1 LWPNCWAI
9 WLAQMTQGFDAALPG
24 IRFESVGACVETV
37 VTLMRQP
44 GFAPYSRVWLDIV
57 SAAATARG
65 IMPPLGKQVIDGF
78 LGWIEARLP
87 DGLDAP
93 AEAARL
99 VLTLIEGTLV
109 MDAVA
114 APLRHRRPRAY
125 KHPDSGAP
133 ESPGAP
139 HFSDGTTRM
148 VLGNLFSSDM
158 AIDLGT
164 ANTLVY
170 VKGKGVVLNEPS
182 VVAYQ
187 VKDGVKKAL
196 AFGED
201 AKLMLGRT
209 PGSIQAIRPMRDG
222 VIADFDVAEE
232 MIKHFI
238 RKVHK
243 RTTFT
248 KPKIIVCVPHGA
260 TPVEKRAIRQSV
272 LSAGARKAG
281 LIAEPIAAAIG
292 AGMPITDPTGSMV
305 VDIGGGTTEV
315 AVLSL
320 ADIVYARSVRVGG
333 DRMDEAIISYLRRQH
348 NLLIG
353 EATAERIKTSIGT
366 ARMPDDGRG
375 ASMRIRGRDLLN
387 GVPKETEVSQA
398 QVAEALAEPVQQIT
412 EAVMGALEATPPD
425 LAADIVDRGV
435 MLTGGGAL
443 LGDLDLALREQT
455 GLAISVADES
465 LNCVALGTGKALEY
479 ENLLRHAIDYES

>member
-1 LWPNCWAI
+1 MW
-9 WLAQMTQGFDAALPG
+9 GFG
-24 IRFESVGACVETV
+24 
-37 VTLMRQP
+37 
-44 GFAPYSRVWLDIV
+44 
-57 SAAATARG
+57 
-65 IMPPLGKQVIDGF
+65 
-78 LGWIEARLP
+78 
-87 DGLDAP
+87 
-93 AEAARL
+93 
-99 VLTLIEGTLV
+99 
-109 MDAVA
+109 
-114 APLRHRRPRAY
+114 
-125 KHPDSGAP
+125 
-133 ESPGAP
+133 
-139 HFSDGTTRM
+139 
-148 VLGNLFSSDM
+148 LFSPDM

-170 VKGKGVVLNEPS
+170 VKGRGIVLSEPS
-182 VVAYQ
+182 VVAYH
-187 VKDGVKKAL
+187 VKDGVKKVL
-196 AFGED
+196 AVGED

-209 PGSIQAIRPMRDG
+209 PGSIEAIRPMREG

-243 RTTFT
+243 RSWP

-272 LSAGARKAG
+272 LSAGAKRAG

-292 AGMPITDPTGSMV
+292 AGMPITDPTGNMV

-320 ADIVYARSVRVGG
+320 GDIVYARSVRVGG

-348 NLLIG
+348 NLLVG
-353 EATAERIKTSIGT
+353 ESTAERIKTSIGT

-375 ASMRIRGRDLLN
+375 QTMMIRGRDLLN
-387 GVPKETEVSQA
+387 GVPKETEISQA
-398 QVAEALAEPVQQIT
+398 QVAEALAEPVQQIC
-412 EAVMGALEATPPD
+412 EAVMTALEATPPD

-443 LGDLDLALREQT
+443 LGELDLALREQT

-479 ENLLRHAIDYES
+479 EKQLRHVIDYDS